1 MPLARLQPQV
11 VYGRNMGGLPIVRNQ
26 QVQPRQPVAV
36 QAPVQPLMQPPMQPP
51 PNPFAVGFGH
61 ANALHQPLPYAFGN
75 MHPAAPQAPQAA
87 PNPMAHGLPAP
98 APPPA
103 VIAQPPPGAGPTYL
117 RLSHERRPPRNVQ
130 WPMNTPISLIE
141 ICTFC
146 PDWFQNP
153 EAIARVIRNEW
164 TREDLAKAQLLAENP
179 LTRQTWRGR
188 SERIQQQIST
198 GGKMIDNAGQGVR
211 FSAENFRARHGP
223 QNDLTAN
230 AWQFR
235 HAHNADWAPENSG
248 HMRLSELYAAVV
260 VWPGGNDRLQMTR
273 CLEFAR
279 ANPQLNLDTS
289 HWGWII
295 QTQGFAAPVSHIVAT
310 PQGRK
315 HRDVD
320 ARERLYQL
328 PNPQ

>member
-1 MPLARLQPQV
+1 MPLARLQPQAG
-11 VYGRNMGGLPIVRNQ
+11 YGQNMGGLPIVRNQ
-26 QVQPRQPVAV
+26 QVRPGQPAAV
-36 QAPVQPLMQPPMQPP
+36 QAPMQPP
-51 PNPFAVGFGH
+51 PNPFAVGLGH
-61 ANALHQPLPYAFGN
+61 PNVLQQPLPYAFGN
-75 MHPAAPQAPQAA
+75 LQPEAPQASRAVV
-87 PNPMAHGLPAP
+87 PNHMAHGLPAP

-117 RLSHERRPPRNVQ
+117 RLSHEYRPPRNVQ
-130 WPMNTPISLIE
+130 WPTNTPISLIE
-141 ICTFC
+141 ISTFC

-153 EAIARVIRNEW
+153 EAIARAIRNEW
-164 TREDLAKAQLLAENP
+164 TREDVAKAQLLAENP
-179 LTRQTWRGR
+179 LTRQLWRRR

-211 FSAENFRARHGP
+211 FSSEDFRTRRGA

-235 HAHNADWAPENSG
+235 HAYNATWAPENSG

-260 VWPGGNDRLQMTR
+260 NWPRGNDRLQMTR

-295 QTQGFAAPVSHIVAT
+295 QSQGFAAPVSHIVAT